1 VGGCGALRSIDVP
14 PEQDE
19 IYWSYHHA
27 MASRTAWAIHT
38 GARGGQLPRAPDD
51 RRTAMSTDLRHLVSL
66 GCRVLGAADQGDL
79 IWGHVSARDPEG
91 RGIWMK
97 ASGLGFE
104 EVGPDDVLLVSWDGE
119 VLAGDGRRHAEYP
132 IHTEVMRARSD
143 VGAVIHTHSPAAVA
157 LGALGVPLRP
167 ISHEANLF
175 VPPDLARYTRTAD
188 LILTAEL
195 GESVAAALGDR
206 NACMLVNHGVVV
218 AAADVPTATV
228 TAYLLDR
235 ACRMQ
240 LTAMAAGGWATW
252 SAPEESLSKRGHCY
266 SDAMLQGAWEYLVRR
281 LG

>member
-1 VGGCGALRSIDVP
+1 MTD
-14 PEQDE
+14 
-19 IYWSYHHA
+19 
-27 MASRTAWAIHT
+27 
-38 GARGGQLPRAPDD
+38 
-51 RRTAMSTDLRHLVSL
+51 DLRQLVSL

-104 EVGPDDVLLVSWDGE
+104 EVEPEDVILVDWGGE
-119 VLAGDGRRHAEYP
+119 VLAGSGRRHAEYP
-132 IHTEVMRARSD
+132 IHTEVMGARAD
-143 VGAVIHTHSPAAVA
+143 VSSVIHTHSPAAVA

-175 VPPDLARYTRTAD
+175 VPPDIARFTGTGD
-188 LILTAEL
+188 LVLTPEL
-195 GESVAAALGDR
+195 GRDVAGALGDR
-206 NACMLVNHGVVV
+206 NACLLVNHGIVV
-218 AAADVPTATV
+218 AAPDVQTATV

-252 SAPEESLSKRGHCY
+252 SSPQESLAKREHCY
-266 SDAMLQGAWEYLVRR
+266 PDPLLQGAWEYLVRR
-281 LG
+281 LERS

>member
-1 VGGCGALRSIDVP
+1 VS
-14 PEQDE
+14 DE
-19 IYWSYHHA
+19 
-27 MASRTAWAIHT
+27 
-38 GARGGQLPRAPDD
+38 LPN
-51 RRTAMSTDLRHLVSL
+51 LVSL

-91 RGIWMK
+91 RGVWMK

-104 EVGPDDVLLVSWDGE
+104 EVGPADVVLVSWDGE

-132 IHTEVMRARSD
+132 IHTEVMKQRDD
-143 VGAVIHTHSPAAVA
+143 VNSVIHTHSPAAVA

-175 VPPDLARYTRTAD
+175 VPPDLARFTGTAD

-195 GESVAAALGDR
+195 GQQVAAALGDR

-240 LTAMAAGGWATW
+240 LTAMAAGGWASW

-266 SDAMLQGAWEYLVRR
+266 SEPMLQGAWEYLVRR
-281 LG
+281 LDGGRPS